1 MPSLRMMAAV
11 SDSDATFFDD
21 SDVIYNVS
29 LLPRDVR
36 AKIFIQCMRNYWKEY
51 VPLTAQVPT
60 WFAHKV
66 KVEQEL
72 YQSRLKN
79 IHFSHLSYNCIP
91 KLKKWIPG
99 CQCYYCSKN
108 VPVYQDIITDAISKE
123 QRMYKRLYPSYSHV
137 QTSPLT
143 MNHNGESDDSDGDD
157 SDDSDDSDGDDNEEP
172 IIIYRENPN
181 HDPLFGTVH
190 EDPVKKNLRENKYNF
205 TFSEDILDSFN
216 SLSVGDDGFI
226 TLSSDDDY

>member
-1 MPSLRMMAAV
+1 MPSLRMMAAFP
-11 SDSDATFFDD
+11 DAIFFDD

-29 LLPRDVR
+29 LLHRDLR

-99 CQCYYCSKN
+99 CQCYYCSTN
-108 VPVYQDIITDAISKE
+108 VPAYQDIITDAISKD
-123 QRMYKRLYPSYSHV
+123 QRMFKRLYPSYSHV
-137 QTSPLT
+137 QTSPLN
-143 MNHNGESDDSDGDD
+143 MNHDGD
-157 SDDSDDSDGDDNEEP
+157 SDDSDDSDEDEYEQP
-172 IIIYRENPN
+172 IIIYRDNPN

-190 EDPVKKNLRENKYNF
+190 EDPVKKNLRERKYNF
-205 TFSEDILDSFN
+205 TFSEDILDNFN
-216 SLSVGDDGFI
+216 SLSVANDDFI
-226 TLSSDDDY
+226 ALSSDDDDY

>member
-1 MPSLRMMAAV
+1 MPSLRMMAAF
-11 SDSDATFFDD
+11 SDSDTIFFDD
-21 SDVIYNVS
+21 NDVIYNVS

-91 KLKKWIPG
+91 EMLTWIPG
-99 CQCYYCSKN
+99 CQCSYCLNNAPANHKI
-108 VPVYQDIITDAISKE
+108 VTYAISKDK
-123 QRMYKRLYPSYSHV
+123 QMYKRIYPSYSHV
-137 QTSPLT
+137 QTSPLN
-143 MNHNGESDDSDGDD
+143 MNHSDDSDEDED
-157 SDDSDDSDGDDNEEP
+157 EEEQP

-205 TFSEDILDSFN
+205 TFSEDILDSFS
-216 SLSVGDDGFI
+216 SLSVVNDDFI
-226 TLSSDDDY
+226 TLSSDDDDY

>member
-1 MPSLRMMAAV
+1 MPSLRMMAAF
-11 SDSDATFFDD
+11 SDSDTIFFDD
-21 SDVIYNVS
+21 NDVIYNVS

-91 KLKKWIPG
+91 ELKKWIPG
-99 CQCYYCSKN
+99 CQCSYCLNNAPANHKI
-108 VPVYQDIITDAISKE
+108 VTYAISKD
-123 QRMYKRLYPSYSHV
+123 QQMYKRIYPSYSHV
-137 QTSPLT
+137 QTSPLN
-143 MNHNGESDDSDGDD
+143 MNHSDDSDEDED
-157 SDDSDDSDGDDNEEP
+157 EEEQP

-205 TFSEDILDSFN
+205 TFSEDILDSFS
-216 SLSVGDDGFI
+216 SLSVVNDDFI
-226 TLSSDDDY
+226 TLSSDDDDY